1 MRSECLPMYAASGTV
16 IYISKTDVASTSYT
30 RSAHRDFFLFLLLS
44 SMTPPAAEAAGLALS
59 SADLAQ
65 LPVVEGAIYIW
76 QKIQHDYNV
85 DFENLQQRLAVLR
98 MKSQLLHRD
107 LVFDGTTSRTP
118 GTVAAS
124 CMERAAAAV
133 AEATG
138 LSEIYIALVKQD
150 QKQWREMNEKKLE
163 SLVEEAEK
171 EMEFVLTFYNT
182 YSKVVATDTCHKLE
196 AYLSQVGSG
205 EVVQEVDE
213 EVGAE
218 LKEDGD
224 DQEERMVEEEEQQ
237 QEGQGS
243 LNPSMLYFSF
253 FVFFVSII
261 AGGRSARG

>member
-1 MRSECLPMYAASGTV
+1 MYAASGTV
-16 IYISKTDVASTSYT
+16 IYISKTDVASTFYT
-30 RSAHRDFFLFLLLS
+30 RSAHRDFFLLLLLS
-44 SMTPPAAEAAGLALS
+44 SITPPAAGAAGLALS

-65 LPVVEGAIYIW
+65 LPVAEGAKYIW
-76 QKIQHDYNV
+76 QKIQHHYNV
-85 DFENLQQRLAVLR
+85 DFENLQQRLAVLG

-124 CMERAAAAV
+124 CMERATAAIT
-133 AEATG
+133 EATD

-182 YSKVVATDTCHKLE
+182 YSKVGVMDTCHRLE
-196 AYLSQVGSG
+196 AYLSQVRDG

-213 EVGAE
+213 GVG
-218 LKEDGD
+218 
-224 DQEERMVEEEEQQ
+224 Q
-237 QEGQGS
+237 S
-243 LNPSMLYFSF
+243 
-253 FVFFVSII
+253 
-261 AGGRSARG
+261 GRKTGATKGREWLGKGNSNRRARVA